1 MENMLNA
8 GFLCTIVLVCENWSF
23 FFFFFNFHVLYSV

>member
-8 GFLCTIVLVCENWSF
+8 GFLCTIVLVCENLS
-23 FFFFFNFHVLYSV
+23 FFFFFNFHVLYSI